1 MAELS
6 PVVDS
11 NSEVARALIA
21 ALGRENVLLDSD
33 VSARG
38 AGIWRTD
45 HILAQVLVRPKTTA
59 EVATA
64 LELCHQ
70 YDQSVVTHGGLTG
83 LVEGAITTSGD
94 VVISLERMNVIE
106 AVSPMERTMV
116 VQAGVPLQTVQE
128 TAAEHGLMF
137 PLDLGARGSCT
148 LGGNISTN
156 AGGNRVIRYGMTRDM
171 ILGLEAVLMDGTIV
185 SSMNQMIKNNAG
197 YDLKQ
202 LFIGTEGTLGIV
214 TRAVLRCREEVQTQP
229 TALVGVSDFERLAL
243 FLKHADQGLKGNLSA
258 FEVMWNDYY
267 RLVTQS
273 PATNTPPLADEY
285 AYYVLVEGM
294 GAEDQTLMEM
304 LNTALEQGLIVDAV
318 IAQSEAQRMDIWAL
332 RDDVEQVYQFAPTF
346 LFDVSL
352 RISVM
357 EAYVTEV
364 YQRLNKHLPE
374 AKAFTLGH
382 MGDGNIHF
390 AIAPGG
396 DDVATRRRM
405 EACVYE
411 PLSAIGGSVS
421 AEHGVGLEKKP
432 YLHLVRS
439 EVEVG
444 LMRTLKNALD
454 PKGLLNPGKIFDPS

>member
-11 NSEVARALIA
+11 NSEVAQALMA
-21 ALGRENVLLDSD
+21 ALGPENVLLDGD

-45 HILAQVLVRPKTTA
+45 HIHAQVLVRPKTTVD
-59 EVATA
+59 VATA
-64 LELCHQ
+64 LKICHQ
-70 YDQSVVTHGGLTG
+70 HDQSVVTHGGLTG

-128 TAAEHGLMF
+128 TASEHGLMF

-171 ILGLEAVLMDGTIV
+171 ILGLEAVLVDGTIV

-214 TRAVLRCREEVQTQP
+214 TRAVLRCREEVLTQP
-229 TALVGVSDFERLAL
+229 TALVGVADFDQLAL

-273 PATNTPPLADEY
+273 PATNTAPLADEY

-294 GAEDQTLMEM
+294 GAEDQTLTEM
-304 LNTALEQGLIVDAV
+304 LNTALEQELIVDAV

-357 EAYVTEV
+357 EEYVAEV
-364 YQRLNKHLPE
+364 YHRLKTHLPE

-390 AIAPGG
+390 AIAPGD
-396 DDVATRRRM
+396 DDVATRKRM